1 MLDQDRPV
9 DPKSP
14 TTNEPDE
21 SFGDILSEYEQSHT
35 HRIREE
41 GKRGLEGTVVA
52 VTGESVLLDIG
63 FKTEGIIPL
72 AEFQATGDTPKLG
85 DKMPVSIKGRD
96 PEGYYELS
104 RIKVERP
111 KDWSA
116 LEKVFADKAAI
127 AGVVSAVVKGGVSV
141 DVGVRAFMPASRS
154 GARDAAEME
163 KLVGQEIRC
172 RIIKLDVADEDV
184 VVDRR
189 AVLEEEERANKD
201 KRYSEVK
208 EGETVHGTVRS
219 LTDYGAFVDI
229 GGVDALLH
237 VADISWGRVN
247 KPADVLKVGDKVEAR
262 ILKVDPAK
270 KRISLGL
277 KQLQPHPWDLV
288 AEKYKVGER
297 VKGTV
302 TRVTDF
308 GAFVELEKGIEGL
321 VHLSEMSWSKKVRK
335 PSDVVNP
342 GDAVDV
348 VVLGVNAPDRRI
360 SLGLKQALGDPW
372 ADAAQKFPVGSVVE
386 GPVTSIQKFGAFV
399 QVAEGVE
406 GMVHVGDV
414 SAEKRINHPQD
425 VLHVGQVVK
434 AQVLELDI
442 EKRRLRLGMRQLIP
456 TSLDEYIAEHKEGDV
471 VTGRMT
477 DVSGSRAKVELG
489 EGVHATCR
497 LAAEAPKEEE
507 KAGPGKRRSVFLDVH
522 VAGSLEGRPGRR
534 RIQGRRPAQRPDPQ
548 LPHQQARPGDQENR
562 IGARVNEAGHRPA
575 SLNSSRDRAGRFPRL
590 VPPRALR
597 RPAAPAPGQ
606 ISREAGDQGAEDHM
620 AEGGAV
626 LGVQQPHQGHQG
638 LAEQRETTGSTS
650 PPRRARPAAACP
662 GR

>member
-1 MLDQDRPV
+1 MDFLAREISQSGLCHNVYERPMSNPSMLDQDPPV

-14 TTNEPDE
+14 TNNEPDE

-52 VTGESVLLDIG
+52 ITGESVFLDIG
-63 FKTEGIIPL
+63 YKTEGIIPL
-72 AEFQATGDTPKLG
+72 AEFQATGDSLKVG

-262 ILKVDPAK
+262 VLKVDPAK

-288 AEKYKVGER
+288 ADKYKVGER
-297 VKGTV
+297 VKGSV

-342 GDAVDV
+342 GDTVDV

-372 ADAAQKFPVGSVVE
+372 ADAAQKYPVGAVVE

-399 QVAEGVE
+399 QVSEGVE

-434 AQVLELDI
+434 AQVLELDV

-497 LAAEAPKEEE
+497 LTADAPKEEE
-507 KAGPGKRRSVFLDVH
+507 TAGQENVNLS
-522 VAGSLEGRPGRR
+522 SLTSM
-534 RIQGRRPAQRPDPQ
+534 
-548 LPHQQARPGDQENR
+548 LQARWKGGQGGGGSKGE
-562 IGARVNEAGHRPA
+562 G
-575 SLNSSRDRAGRFPRL
+575 PRS
-590 VPPRALR
+590 
-597 RPAAPAPGQ
+597 GQ
-606 ISREAGDQGAEDHM
+606 IRSFRISKLD
-620 AEGGAV
+620 
-626 LGVQQPHQGHQG
+626 
-638 LAEQRETTGSTS
+638 
-650 PPRRARPAAACP
+650 PATKKIELELV
-662 GR
+662 

>member
-1 MLDQDRPV
+1 MSNPSMLDQDPPV

-14 TTNEPDE
+14 TNNESDE

-52 VTGESVLLDIG
+52 ITGESVFLDIG
-63 FKTEGIIPL
+63 YKTEGIIPL
-72 AEFQATGDTPKLG
+72 AEFRATGDSLKVG
-85 DKMPVSIKGRD
+85 DKLPVSIKGRD

-208 EGETVHGTVRS
+208 EGETVQGTVRS

-262 ILKVDPAK
+262 VLKVDPAK

-288 AEKYKVGER
+288 ADKYKVGER
-297 VKGTV
+297 VKGSV

-342 GDAVDV
+342 GDTVDV

-372 ADAAQKFPVGSVVE
+372 ADAAQKYPVGTVVE

-434 AQVLELDI
+434 SQVLELDV

-497 LAAEAPKEEE
+497 LTADAPREEE
-507 KAGPGKRRSVFLDVH
+507 KAGQENVDLS
-522 VAGSLEGRPGRR
+522 SLTSM
-534 RIQGRRPAQRPDPQ
+534 
-548 LPHQQARPGDQENR
+548 LQARWKGGQGGGGSKGE
-562 IGARVNEAGHRPA
+562 G
-575 SLNSSRDRAGRFPRL
+575 PRS
-590 VPPRALR
+590 
-597 RPAAPAPGQ
+597 GQ
-606 ISREAGDQGAEDHM
+606 IRSFRISKLD
-620 AEGGAV
+620 
-626 LGVQQPHQGHQG
+626 
-638 LAEQRETTGSTS
+638 
-650 PPRRARPAAACP
+650 PATKKIELELV
-662 GR
+662 